1 MKSQPWQR
9 KRQGGHLGD
18 LARTVTLLIPTH
30 LSPASFQ
37 VRQEH
42 QAACIPG
49 CLFLSSPFQN
59 VCKVG
64 FFWGGDPGCR
74 YTLCCPPW
82 FLLKHGLSVAWKSP
96 SRQAIPRDLLVSA
109 SALLSPR
116 SHLHGFGLE
125 LRACALCGE
134 RHVNTVKL

>member
-1 MKSQPWQR
+1 MAVG

-18 LARTVTLLIPTH
+18 LARMVTLLIPTD

-42 QAACIPG
+42 QAAFIPG

-64 FFWGGDPGCR
+64 FFGG
-74 YTLCCPPW
+74 TLA
-82 FLLKHGLSVAWKSP
+82 VV
-96 SRQAIPRDLLVSA
+96 IPCA
-109 SALLSPR
+109 A
-116 SHLHGFGLE
+116 HLGFY
-125 LRACALCGE
+125 
-134 RHVNTVKL
+134 